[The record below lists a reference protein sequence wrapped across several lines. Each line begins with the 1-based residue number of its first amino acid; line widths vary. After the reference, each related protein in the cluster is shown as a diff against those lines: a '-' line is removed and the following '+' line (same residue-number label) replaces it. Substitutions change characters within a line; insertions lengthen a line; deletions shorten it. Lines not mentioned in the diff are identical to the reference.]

1 MDMKNSA
8 TKDCNGKDAHKMITN
23 KLYNFSGK
31 LKYFNSDR
39 SRVSSLVC
47 PEYYQMDMK
56 SIVDRCLKES
66 PEMFTNGTD
75 SLPSWSKV
83 VANPIKAKGFITW
96 LVQAL
101 IEGKGNDDSLN
112 VDLQTRRNI
121 NEGVKVSMMWLSGAC
136 TKKSAKEFASIV
148 NNALPTGWIVEV
160 ITGDT
165 TTNGK
170 AESDCKKIIKTAKK
184 ENKNVLFISMG
195 MAARSFSI
203 PEITEIYLA
212 YDAGDAGATAQ
223 KMSRA
228 LTPDKPGKI
237 ARIFSL
243 SFDPN
248 RDDKFDAM
256 ILEMAKNLNK
266 KKDIGDLKESIRRVL
281 KSIDIFSC
289 QEDGSVR
296 INVDEY
302 LSRLLDRKD
311 SLDRIIGIQID
322 LSTLNED
329 KISDLVKGVDV
340 KSHLSDDSSKAEVAQ
355 SGKTYAND
363 ENNTKTKASNDK
375 TVENDRQKLREMCML
390 VSKRF
395 YMISYQCPE
404 KLTIAEMFKRLAAK
418 NQTERINISEM
429 VGVKYDT
436 IKFLVLNNVI
446 NRDLL
451 SLKID

>member
-1 MDMKNSA
+1 MDLPGLNEEHRM
-8 TKDCNGKDAHKMITN
+8 
-23 KLYNFSGK
+23 YNFSGK

-39 SRVSSLVC
+39 SRVSSLVR

-56 SIVDRCLKES
+56 SIVDRCLKEDH
-66 PEMFTNGTD
+66 EMFTNDTD

-83 VANPIKAKGFITW
+83 VANPIRAKGFIIN
-96 LVQAL
+96 LLQAL
-101 IEGKGNDDSLN
+101 FFGKGNDDSLN
-112 VDLQTRRNI
+112 IDYQTDRDVVG
-121 NEGVKVSMMWLSGAC
+121 EGFTKNVMMWLSGSC
-136 TKKSAKEFASIV
+136 TKKSAKAFASIAIE
-148 NNALPTGWIVEV
+148 ALSTGWIVEV

-165 TTNGK
+165 TTNGR

-266 KKDIGDLKESIRRVL
+266 KEDIGDLKESIRRVL

-289 QEDGSVR
+289 QEDGRVR
-296 INVDEY
+296 FDVDEY
-302 LSRLLDRKD
+302 LSKLLDRKD

-340 KSHLSDDSSKAEVAQ
+340 KSHLSDDTIEVEVAQ
-355 SGKTYAND
+355 RGKTYAED
-363 ENNTKTKASNDK
+363 ENSTNTKPKASNDK

-395 YMISYQCPE
+395 YMIRYQFTE
-404 KLTIAEMFKRLAAK
+404 KLTIAEMFKRLDELE
-418 NQTERINISEM
+418 QTVRNNISDM
-429 VGVKYDT
+429 VGVKYET
-436 IKFLVLNNVI
+436 IKFLALNNVI